1 LVGLDGDLSG
11 GAAVYLATIGFIDW
25 VNRPSLDY
33 RVLAARLVALISLA
47 FFGSI
52 LSPLV
57 FTALVAGT
65 LLALTVFET
74 LYAGRAEIETWGSL
88 D

>member
-1 LVGLDGDLSG
+1 
-11 GAAVYLATIGFIDW
+11 
-25 VNRPSLDY
+25 
-33 RVLAARLVALISLA
+33 VLAARLVAGISLA

-52 LSPLV
+52 LSPLA
-57 FTALVAGT
+57 FIALVAGT

-74 LYAGRAEIETWGSL
+74 LYAGRSEIETWGSL